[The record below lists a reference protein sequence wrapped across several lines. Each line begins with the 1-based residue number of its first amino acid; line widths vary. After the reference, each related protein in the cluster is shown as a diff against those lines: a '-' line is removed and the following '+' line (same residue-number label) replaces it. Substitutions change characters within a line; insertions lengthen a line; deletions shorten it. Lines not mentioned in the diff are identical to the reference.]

1 MSTIELLGST
11 LGLSYLAGMRLYATV
26 LAIGLGV
33 RYNLLHLPQQMGGL
47 EILAHP
53 AVLIAA
59 GVACVA
65 EFISDKIPWF
75 DSIWDAV
82 HTFIRPIGAGLL
94 GAAALA
100 NSMDPAARTVLA
112 ILCGGVALTSHSTK
126 AATRA
131 VVNTSPEPFSN
142 IGLSLLG
149 DVAVPAGIWVAL
161 SHPILMFVIV
171 VIGLVAAALLARWI
185 VRKLRSVFARI
196 GLTQRASTA

>member
-1 MSTIELLGST
+1 VTTFELLGST

-26 LAIGLGV
+26 LAVGLGV
-33 RYNLLHLPQQMGGL
+33 RFNLIHLPQAMSGL
-47 EILAHP
+47 GVLSHP
-53 AVLIAA
+53 AVLITA

-65 EFISDKIPWF
+65 EFVSDKIPWF
-75 DSIWDAV
+75 DSIWDGI
-82 HTFIRPIGAGLL
+82 HTFIRPVGAGLL
-94 GAAALA
+94 GAAALS
-100 NSMDPAARTVLA
+100 NSMDPAARTVLS

-142 IGLSLLG
+142 IGMSLLG

-161 SHPILMFVIV
+161 NHPILMFVLV
-171 VIGLVAAALLARWI
+171 LIGVAAAVVLARWI
-185 VRKLRSVFARI
+185 IQKLRSVLARV